1 MHKMT
6 SEEDEEQPKL
16 DVILSNSHKRYN
28 SVNNRTIVNY
38 EQEYNN
44 HLNADIHI
52 RGTFFLLSPFHIR
65 FLFLKVWN
73 YEFKSENVMMTEK
86 IQTFLE
92 ILIFEI

>member
-52 RGTFFLLSPFHIR
+52 RGTLFSIMTFSYPFFI
-65 FLFLKVWN
+65 LKSLKLW
-73 YEFKSENVMMTEK
+73 
-86 IQTFLE
+86 I
-92 ILIFEI
+92 